1 MKLRV
6 QPFGKNSQLGDS
18 NLESK
23 LHTCVI
29 YRDVLNPEDNLV
41 VRAWTFSLCWS
52 NRHNIELRLVGWV
65 YVQESIHLHGKEFG
79 WTRAYS
85 KHEIKWDTAQSWI
98 WVWEDGRRPY
108 ISTPRNEWLLAILSV
123 LRVAERMKQ
132 VEQSCIGAGKVSPEP
147 EAEQRR

>member
-41 VRAWTFSLCWS
+41 VRA
-52 NRHNIELRLVGWV
+52 
-65 YVQESIHLHGKEFG
+65 
-79 WTRAYS
+79 
-85 KHEIKWDTAQSWI
+85 
-98 WVWEDGRRPY
+98 
-108 ISTPRNEWLLAILSV
+108 
-123 LRVAERMKQ
+123 
-132 VEQSCIGAGKVSPEP
+132 
-147 EAEQRR
+147 